1 MTCQVA
7 EESDFESVTQSFY
20 DNFYDYCFC
29 IWKQINEK
37 GKTESTE
44 EIFGN
49 CLIDT
54 IIVFTRTRITKKS
67 GCQIWKSKLIF
78 FFIFFKM
85 LALFLKNLH
94 FSYSLWIRGI
104 ISCIILESGNNLA
117 TGASK
122 VIPIWQPWLCFEDSP
137 TVCVSTWPQC
147 HALIHVTLPVA
158 FLYMEGFLALLE
170 IKVISWR

>member
-54 IIVFTRTRITKKS
+54 IIVFTRTRITKKAAA
-67 GCQIWKSKLIF
+67 KSENQSLF
-78 FFIFFKM
+78 FSSFF
-85 LALFLKNLH
+85 
-94 FSYSLWIRGI
+94 
-104 ISCIILESGNNLA
+104 
-117 TGASK
+117 SK
-122 VIPIWQPWLCFEDSP
+122 C
-137 TVCVSTWPQC
+137 
-147 HALIHVTLPVA
+147 
-158 FLYMEGFLALLE
+158 
-170 IKVISWR
+170 